1 MEQNNKVLL
10 EMMDRPAFIVRDGI
24 IQYANQLAKNRL
36 IQIGD
41 SVNPLI
47 EEHTNAY
54 KALDDG
60 CLYLTLDFGT
70 FTCGASVTRHE
81 DGDIFLMDRDL
92 DTAQLQALALAGQQ
106 IKMPLSNIMLLA
118 DELLPHF
125 QDNTKEKELA
135 GELSRGLYQLLR
147 IVGNMTDAERYVS
160 QHLTDLQTTNLTSF
174 LTDVFQK
181 AQTLLEDGSIRLQY
195 EGMAETVFTL
205 ADRDQ
210 LERAILNMISN
221 AAKFAPKGS
230 VVTAR
235 SEVHGKLVRISVENM
250 GESIP
255 AHIRSSIFH
264 RYQREPSVEDS
275 RYGLGLGMTLIRSV
289 AAIHGGTVLIDQ
301 HKGTRVTMTVAIRKF
316 VPGGLRS
323 PVLKFS
329 NYSGG
334 RDSTLVELADTLS
347 PSNYEK

>member
-1 MEQNNKVLL
+1 MEQNNKLLL

-24 IQYANQLAKNRL
+24 IQCANQLAKNRL
-36 IQIGD
+36 IQIGNP
-41 SVNPLI
+41 VNPLI
-47 EEHTNAY
+47 EEHANAY
-54 KALDDG
+54 ESLNDG
-60 CLYLTLDFGT
+60 CLYLTLDFGA

-92 DTAQLQALALAGQQ
+92 DTAQLQTLALAGQQ

-118 DELLPHF
+118 DALLPHF
-125 QDNTKEKELA
+125 QENTKEKEMA
-135 GELSRGLYQLLR
+135 GELSRGLFQLLR
-147 IVGNMTDAERYVS
+147 IVGNMTDAEHYES
-160 QHLTDLQTTNLTSF
+160 QHLTDLQTTNLTSLLKDIF
-174 LTDVFQK
+174 GK
-181 AQTLLEDGSIRLQY
+181 AQTLLEDGSISFQY
-195 EGMAETVFTL
+195 ESMAETVFTL

-221 AAKFAPKGS
+221 AVKFTPKGS
-230 VVTAR
+230 VVTAK

-250 GESIP
+250 GEGIP

-289 AAIHGGTVLIDQ
+289 AAIHGGTVLVDQ
-301 HKGTRVTMTVAIRKF
+301 PQGTRVTMTVAIRKF
-316 VPGGLRS
+316 IPGGLRS
-323 PVLKFS
+323 PVLKLS
-329 NYSGG
+329 DYSGG
-334 RDSTLVELADTLS
+334 CDSTLVELSDTLS